1 MGCPLLRVGWLS
13 IEVNGRIVGTFKI
26 VISAVE
32 GYPLSGVPLYPTTL
46 SIIALNNLMNG
57 RVDGYV

>member
-1 MGCPLLRVGWLS
+1 MELSKLS
-13 IEVNGRIVGTFKI
+13 I
-26 VISAVE
+26 ISAVE
-32 GYPLSGVPLYPTTL
+32 GYPLSGVPLYNATL